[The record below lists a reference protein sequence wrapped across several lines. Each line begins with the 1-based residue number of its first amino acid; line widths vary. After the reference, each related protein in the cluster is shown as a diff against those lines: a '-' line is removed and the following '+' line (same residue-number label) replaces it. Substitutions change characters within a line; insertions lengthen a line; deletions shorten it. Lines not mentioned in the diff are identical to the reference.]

1 MANYNPRLAKINRC
15 YLVEEIAE
23 LYGVHKNTVN
33 NWLTQGL
40 QDCGAGFPRL
50 IRGKDL
56 REFLENR
63 RRKNKRPC
71 KPGEIYCVGC
81 RQAVIP
87 INNQAYLDFSE
98 TGRATISGQ
107 CSKCFNKIFMKI
119 SQPKIEQWREKLEL
133 INTQS
138 KKRLSKSS

>member
-33 NWLTQGL
+33 NWLKQGL

-63 RRKNKRPC
+63 RRNNKRPC

-81 RQAVIP
+81 RHPVIP
-87 INNQAYLDFSE
+87 VNNFAYLDVSE
-98 TGRATISGQ
+98 AGRASISGQ
-107 CSKCFNKIFMKI
+107 CPNCSNRIFRKV
-119 SQPKIEQWREKLEL
+119 SLPKIDQWQGQLEL

-138 KKRLSKSS
+138 KKRLSKSA